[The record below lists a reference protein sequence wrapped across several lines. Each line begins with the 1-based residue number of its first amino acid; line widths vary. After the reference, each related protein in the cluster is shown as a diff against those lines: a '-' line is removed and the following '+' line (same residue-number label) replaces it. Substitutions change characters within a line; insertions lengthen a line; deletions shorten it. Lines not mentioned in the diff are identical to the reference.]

1 VIEPSKL
8 LHVSSIAAESS
19 ELDVAAVFAP
29 YGEVSRVKFIGGGNK
44 GGGQQQGAEGGVVSG
59 GGKKMALVCMG
70 GVSQAAEAI
79 CGVHTQSLHGSRLRV
94 SFSLSSMDGR

>member
-1 VIEPSKL
+1 
-8 LHVSSIAAESS
+8 
-19 ELDVAAVFAP
+19 
-29 YGEVSRVKFIGGGNK
+29 
-44 GGGQQQGAEGGVVSG
+44 
-59 GGKKMALVCMG
+59 VCMG